1 MASGGAV
8 LGVRQPGW
16 TVFQIQTPGGRYL
29 KYRPPW
35 GPSSRSIGHVR
46 SRSGA
51 SQRGRRQVLTPET
64 VRVHPRGGR
73 RGPLARSLGRGDWRR
88 RRRLEICFSETPRS
102 LSLGRSCCCRQSRE
116 LRLPCSHG
124 PLQVSIQTP
133 NRPSLALWCP
143 LLTEECSLIEQGR
156 HGIAMPFVLRSPP
169 SSGMLLMM
177 TPALSVD

>member
-46 SRSGA
+46 SRSDA
-51 SQRGRRQVLTPET
+51 LQRGRRQVLTPET

-116 LRLPCSHG
+116 LLLPWAMAVAGVRPDSESTTRSPTQRRATRG
-124 PLQVSIQTP
+124 R
-133 NRPSLALWCP
+133 NRPTCLLLAR
-143 LLTEECSLIEQGR
+143 Q
-156 HGIAMPFVLRSPP
+156 
-169 SSGMLLMM
+169 SGK
-177 TPALSVD
+177 TR

>member
-1 MASGGAV
+1 LASGGAV

-51 SQRGRRQVLTPET
+51 LQRGRRQVLTPET

-116 LRLPCSHG
+116 LLLPWAMAGVRPDSESTTRSPTQRRAARG
-124 PLQVSIQTP
+124 R
-133 NRPSLALWCP
+133 NRPTCLLLAR
-143 LLTEECSLIEQGR
+143 Q
-156 HGIAMPFVLRSPP
+156 
-169 SSGMLLMM
+169 SGK
-177 TPALSVD
+177 TR